1 MSVGLLDKLVREA
14 VKNKLTV
21 LGDIPL
27 GKVRKCEFFGGGKSS
42 WNFLKFIRQRT
53 NLCIHEEKKLF
64 FSWKKA
70 FGEGFFEKL
79 QNYGNVKI
87 LSKCYY
93 YKKSVL
99 ILFSQESWR

>member
-1 MSVGLLDKLVREA
+1 MGLLDKLVREA

-53 NLCIHEEKKLF
+53 NLCIHEEKNF
-64 FSWKKA
+64 FF
-70 FGEGFFEKL
+70 FGRRRSVRDSLINYKIMEMSKPLL
-79 QNYGNVKI
+79 QT
-87 LSKCYY
+87 L
-93 YKKSVL
+93 L
-99 ILFSQESWR
+99 LL